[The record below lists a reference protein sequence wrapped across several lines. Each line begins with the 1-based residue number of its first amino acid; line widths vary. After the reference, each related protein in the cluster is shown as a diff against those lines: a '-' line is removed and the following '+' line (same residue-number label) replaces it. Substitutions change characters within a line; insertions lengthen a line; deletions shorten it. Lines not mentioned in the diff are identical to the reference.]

1 MRRQWFISVS
11 LLFAF
16 SFLSLDVTSSQSQ
29 PGQSGKINGKVTD
42 PADYPI
48 SDARVTVRNETTGE
62 TRNVKTD
69 KEGRFKIEALAPG
82 RYVVS
87 VACQGFKPAKRN
99 ITIEGGRTETVE
111 IKLDI
116 GEPPGPV
123 VVIQTHAPEQSLKI
137 TIVAAQNSVMA
148 GDPIKITVTMK
159 NMSDHDITMVA
170 VGNNSKA
177 ELNYEIIAREKN
189 GEMVDETRY
198 GKGLKGGV
206 AGSRKLFTLKPGAE
220 ITETCN
226 INKLY
231 DMSMPGEYVI
241 QVEKELPAS
250 EGKGTI
256 KSNTI
261 TVTVTT

>member
-1 MRRQWFISVS
+1 MRRQWFITVS

-29 PGQSGKINGKVTD
+29 PGQSGKINGTVKDLIDTVI
-42 PADYPI
+42 PGAH
-48 SDARVTVRNETTGE
+48 VTVRNETTSE
-62 TRNVKTD
+62 TRNVNTD

-87 VACQGFKPAKRN
+87 VTCPGFKPAKRN

-123 VVIQTHAPEQSLKI
+123 VVIQSHAPEQSLKI

-148 GDPIKITVTMK
+148 GDPIEITVTMK
-159 NMSDHDITMVA
+159 NISDHDVTMGKS
-170 VGNNSKA
+170 VGNTQA
-177 ELNYEIIAREKN
+177 ELDYEIIVRGKN
-189 GEMVDETRY
+189 GEMLNETSYKKRI
-198 GKGLKGGV
+198 KEA
-206 AGSRKLFTLKPGAE
+206 AGSWKTFTLKPGE
-220 ITETCN
+220 ERTETSN

-231 DMSMPGEYVI
+231 DLSRPGEYTV

-250 EGKGTI
+250 EGKGMVQ
-256 KSNTI
+256 SNTI
-261 TVTVTT
+261 AITVTP

>member
-1 MRRQWFISVS
+1 MRRQWFITVS

-29 PGQSGKINGKVTD
+29 PGQSGKINGTVKD

-48 SDARVTVRNETTGE
+48 PDAQVTVRNETTGE
-62 TRNVKTD
+62 TRNVNTD
-69 KEGRFKIEALAPG
+69 KEGRFKIEALASG

-87 VACQGFKPAKRN
+87 VTLWGFKPAKRN
-99 ITIEGGRTETVE
+99 ITIEGERTENVE

-116 GEPPGPV
+116 RDDSGPV
-123 VVIQTHAPEQSLKI
+123 VVIQSHAPEESLKI
-137 TIVAAQNSVMA
+137 TIVAAQNSVNA
-148 GDPIKITVTMK
+148 GDPIEITVTMK

-170 VGNNSKA
+170 VGSNSKA
-177 ELNYEIIAREKN
+177 ELNYEIITRDKN
-189 GEMVDETRY
+189 GEMLNKTIY

-220 ITETCN
+220 ITETSD

-231 DMSMPGEYVI
+231 DMSMPGEYII

-261 TVTVTT
+261 TVTVTP

>member
-1 MRRQWFISVS
+1 MRRQWFITIS

-29 PGQSGKINGKVTD
+29 PGQSGKINGKITD

-48 SDARVTVRNETTGE
+48 LDAQVTVRNETKGE

-69 KEGRFKIEALAPG
+69 KEGRFKIEALASG

-87 VACQGFKPAKRN
+87 VTSPGFKPAKRN
-99 ITIEGGRTETVE
+99 ITIEGERTETVE

-116 GEPPGPV
+116 GEVSGPV
-123 VVIQTHAPEQSLKI
+123 VIQSHAQELSLKI
-137 TIVAAQNSVMA
+137 TIVAAQNSVKA
-148 GDPIKITVTMK
+148 GDPIEITVTMK

-170 VGNNSKA
+170 VGSNSKA
-177 ELNYEIIAREKN
+177 ELNYEIIARDKN
-189 GEMVDETRY
+189 GEMLNETIY

-220 ITETCN
+220 ITETSD

-250 EGKGTI
+250 EGKGMI

-261 TVTVTT
+261 TVTVTP

>member
-1 MRRQWFISVS
+1 MRRQWFITVS

-16 SFLSLDVTSSQSQ
+16 SFLSLDATSSQSQ

-48 SDARVTVRNETTGE
+48 PDAQVTVRNETKGE
-62 TRNVKTD
+62 TRNVNTD

-87 VACQGFKPAKRN
+87 VTLWGFKPAKRN

-116 GEPPGPV
+116 REPSGPV
-123 VVIQTHAPEQSLKI
+123 VVIQSHAPEQSLKI
-137 TIVAAQNSVMA
+137 TIAAAQNSVMA
-148 GDPIKITVTMK
+148 GEPIKIAVTMK
-159 NMSDHDITMVA
+159 NISDHDIKLVA
-170 VGNNSKA
+170 MGSNSTA
-177 ELNYEIIAREKN
+177 ELNYEIIARDKN
-189 GEMVDETRY
+189 GEMLNETIY

-220 ITETCN
+220 ITETSN

-250 EGKGTI
+250 EGKGTV

-261 TVTVTT
+261 TVTVTP

>member
-1 MRRQWFISVS
+1 MRRQWFITVS

-29 PGQSGKINGKVTD
+29 PGQSGKINGTVKD
-42 PADYPI
+42 PLDYEIPG
-48 SDARVTVRNETTGE
+48 AQVTVRNETTGE
-62 TRNVKTD
+62 TRNVNTD

-87 VACQGFKPAKRN
+87 VTLWGFKPAKRN

-116 GEPPGPV
+116 REVSGPV
-123 VVIQTHAPEQSLKI
+123 VIQSHAPEESLKI

-177 ELNYEIIAREKN
+177 ELNYEIITRDKN
-189 GEMVDETRY
+189 GEMLNKTIY

-220 ITETCN
+220 ITETSD

-231 DMSMPGEYVI
+231 DMSMPGEYII

-250 EGKGTI
+250 EGKGTV

-261 TVTVTT
+261 TVTVTP

>member
-1 MRRQWFISVS
+1 MRRQWFITVS
-11 LLFAF
+11 LLFA
-16 SFLSLDVTSSQSQ
+16 FLSLDVTSSQSQ
-29 PGQSGKINGKVTD
+29 LGQSGKINGTVKD

-48 SDARVTVRNETTGE
+48 PDAQVTVRNETKGE
-62 TRNVKTD
+62 TRNVNTD

-87 VACQGFKPAKRN
+87 VTLWGFKPAKRN

-261 TVTVTT
+261 TVTVTP

>member
-1 MRRQWFISVS
+1 MRRQWFITVS

-29 PGQSGKINGKVTD
+29 PRQSGKINGTVKDLIDTVI
-42 PADYPI
+42 PGAQ
-48 SDARVTVRNETTGE
+48 VTVRNETTGK

-87 VACQGFKPAKRN
+87 VTAGGFKPTERN

-116 GEPPGPV
+116 GEARSVP
-123 VVIQTHAPEQSLKI
+123 VVIQSHALEQSLKI
-137 TIVAAQNSVMA
+137 TIAAAQSNVMA
-148 GDPIKITVTMK
+148 GDPIKIAIRMK
-159 NMSDHDITMVA
+159 NISDHDITMVA
-170 VGNNSKA
+170 VGGNTQA
-177 ELNYEIIAREKN
+177 ELNYEIIARVKN
-189 GEMVDETRY
+189 GEMLNETIY

-220 ITETCN
+220 ITETSD

-261 TVTVTT
+261 TVTVTP